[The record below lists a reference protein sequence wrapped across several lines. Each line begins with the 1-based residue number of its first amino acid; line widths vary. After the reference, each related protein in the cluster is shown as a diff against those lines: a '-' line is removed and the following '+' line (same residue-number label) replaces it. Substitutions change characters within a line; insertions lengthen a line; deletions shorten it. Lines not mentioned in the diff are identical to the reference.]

1 MVGVL
6 HQVDHKYKISFFF
19 FLACNRFLRDIDLAF
34 LIPTLSLFHSF
45 IQGKNVPLK
54 DFVLVGTGLITEADN
69 DLSKYIVGTPPL
81 PPLIKGGVGTSIN

>member
-19 FLACNRFLRDIDLAF
+19 FACNRFLRDIDLAF